1 MPITQKENNLL
12 QKIKQPFSAK
22 KNTRFNFLIIKR
34 DAETL
39 SSEEYQELLLLT
51 ENFESYE
58 LERLKLLTQLADL
71 KKISLPEVIN
81 FYNLHPFAN
90 R

>member
-58 LERLKLLTQLADL
+58 LEL
-71 KKISLPEVIN
+71 SLI
-81 FYNLHPFAN
+81 HI
-90 R
+90 